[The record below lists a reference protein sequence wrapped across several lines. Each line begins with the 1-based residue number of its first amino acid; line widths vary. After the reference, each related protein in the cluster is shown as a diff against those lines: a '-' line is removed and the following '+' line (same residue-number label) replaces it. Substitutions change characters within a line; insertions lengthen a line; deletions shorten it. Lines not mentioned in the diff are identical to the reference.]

1 MQRLV
6 IALTLALAS
15 AYVTASDT
23 VRIDS
28 RIVTTGMSTAEVIDR
43 AGQPSRTIQLENTYG
58 AGVGERWEYYRGKK
72 QYNVWLQGG
81 KVVKVSEQ

>member
-28 RIVTTGMSTAEVIDR
+28 RIVDR
-43 AGQPSRTIQLENTYG
+43 KS
-58 AGVGERWEYYRGKK
+58 
-72 QYNVWLQGG
+72 
-81 KVVKVSEQ
+81 VV

>member
-1 MQRLV
+1 
-6 IALTLALAS
+6 
-15 AYVTASDT
+15 
-23 VRIDS
+23 
-28 RIVTTGMSTAEVIDR
+28 MSTAEVIDR

-58 AGVGERWEYYRGKK
+58 AGVGERWEDYRGKK